1 MKRVI
6 TLVVCV
12 LLSLTLNAQT
22 TEVMVKDSSG
32 NIMERGFL
40 NENNEKE
47 STWVVYNDKGAVVSV
62 MEYKNGKKDG
72 TWYMYDDN
80 GNVTF
85 KVEYVNGKKRR
96 GRQWDDKGHLIDS
109 RTWDSDEVLIAEY
122 KRYYH

>member
-22 TEVMVKDSSG
+22 TEVIVKDSSG
-32 NIMERGFL
+32 KIIESGFL

-47 STWVVYNDKGAVVSV
+47 SVWIAYNDKGAVVSV
-62 MEYKNGKKDG
+62 TEYKNGKKNG
-72 TWYMYDDN
+72 ISRMYDDN
-80 GNVTF
+80 GHVTF
-85 KVEYVNGKKRR
+85 KVEYKNGKKRR
-96 GRQWDDKGHLIDS
+96 GRQWDEKGHLIDS

>member
-1 MKRVI
+1 MKKVI
-6 TLVVCV
+6 TLAICV
-12 LLSLTLNAQT
+12 LLSLSLNAQT
-22 TEVMVKDSSG
+22 TEVIVKDSSG
-32 NIMERGFL
+32 NVIEKGFL

-47 STWVVYNDKGAVVSV
+47 SIWVAYNDKGAIVSV

-80 GNVTF
+80 GHITF

-96 GRQWDDKGHLIDS
+96 GRQWDAKGHLIDS
-109 RTWDSDEVLIAEY
+109 RTWDSEEVLIAEY

>member
-47 STWVVYNDKGAVVSV
+47 STWVVYNDKGAVVSI

>member
-1 MKRVI
+1 MKTVI
-6 TLVVCV
+6 TLAVCV

-32 NIMERGFL
+32 NIIEIGFL

-47 STWVVYNDKGAVVSV
+47 STWVVYNDKGAVVSI

-85 KVEYVNGKKRR
+85 KVDYVNGKKRR

>member
-1 MKRVI
+1 MKTVI
-6 TLVVCV
+6 TLAVCV
-12 LLSLTLNAQT
+12 LLSLILNAQT
-22 TEVMVKDSSG
+22 TEVIVKDSNGKIIES
-32 NIMERGFL
+32 GFL

-47 STWVVYNDKGAVVSV
+47 SVWIAYNDKGAVVSV

-72 TWYMYDDN
+72 TCRMYDDK

-96 GRQWDDKGHLIDS
+96 GRQWDEKGHLIDS

-122 KRYYH
+122 KRYYR